1 MKSFPAYLKVSS
13 PSRSSDRGL
22 SESASSHGSDGM
34 MDREITSFL
43 SIPLSSDKE
52 ISSKFLL
59 LPNLISLPPSL
70 PIIMSSY
77 PDEKAS
83 LGEKEYESNPIGMA
97 VAPEVKDLMEGEETI
112 TEEEEKKV
120 LRKIDM
126 ALMPLM
132 MFSVM
137 REYISR
143 MLNLNSHADS
153 NLSFTSPRASASL
166 KIGLSCSSIP

>member
-1 MKSFPAYLKVSS
+1 
-13 PSRSSDRGL
+13 
-22 SESASSHGSDGM
+22 
-34 MDREITSFL
+34 
-43 SIPLSSDKE
+43 
-52 ISSKFLL
+52 
-59 LPNLISLPPSL
+59 
-70 PIIMSSY
+70 MSSY